1 MRLTLSKIKI
11 TDDLYKVGNVFYLFT
26 YLYIVVA
33 GYFVIYKTNEQNL
46 TRHRRYQRNCRN
58 QQWIIHDDI
67 QERNFSMIEENIK
80 NFNFHAPKKYQISKY
95 TTFKSK
101 SHLMAIL
108 DKKFYI
114 DVISS
119 LKE

>member
-1 MRLTLSKIKI
+1 M
-11 TDDLYKVGNVFYLFT
+11 V
-26 YLYIVVA
+26 
-33 GYFVIYKTNEQNL
+33 
-46 TRHRRYQRNCRN
+46 
-58 QQWIIHDDI
+58 
-67 QERNFSMIEENIK
+67 EESIK

-114 DVISS
+114 DVISW